1 MIELVIKNLK
11 NKIKKKLMKKFNQ
24 KQKTLFN
31 NQI

>member
-11 NKIKKKLMKKFNQ
+11 NKIKIKLMKKFNK
-24 KQKTLFN
+24 KQKILLN